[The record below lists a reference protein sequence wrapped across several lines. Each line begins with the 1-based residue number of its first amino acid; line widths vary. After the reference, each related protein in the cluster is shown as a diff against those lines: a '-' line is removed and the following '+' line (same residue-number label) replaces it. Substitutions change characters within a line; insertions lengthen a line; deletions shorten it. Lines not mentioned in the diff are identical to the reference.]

1 MGNHLLGLD
10 PILSTEFTSE
20 AIEGALL
27 AGVLLDNA
35 FERAEAVFEERSKPL
50 CPLLP
55 VWPWSPDLRRPKGR
69 RYLSLR
75 QRLNSSPGAG
85 GGRHK
90 FSPSWESHQ
99 SGLSPEAAWVSG
111 GLTGCYIY
119 LGTPKRKGKEGLC
132 LPLDKAAV
140 CWVNHAWE
148 VGNSNLS

>member
-55 VWPWSPDLRRPKGR
+55 V
-69 RYLSLR
+69 
-75 QRLNSSPGAG
+75 
-85 GGRHK
+85 
-90 FSPSWESHQ
+90 
-99 SGLSPEAAWVSG
+99 
-111 GLTGCYIY
+111 
-119 LGTPKRKGKEGLC
+119 
-132 LPLDKAAV
+132 
-140 CWVNHAWE
+140 
-148 VGNSNLS
+148 